1 MKDILLILL
10 AAIVLIQLAVRL
22 YARMRQKPIRGY
34 LDLITLTEEQ
44 KRQVEDIRRD
54 FLPKVAGIRQS
65 LRDNRL
71 KLNDLLFA
79 EAPDKRLIEEKCNEI
94 SALQVKLEQEVIDH
108 ILQEKN
114 LLSPEQKRRFFEIIR
129 NEFEKGG
136 LGIHGEHRGGN
147 QMNKNKRRFS

>member
-10 AAIVLIQLAVRL
+10 SAIVLIQLSVRL

-44 KRQVEDIRRD
+44 KRQVEEIRRD

-71 KLNDLLFA
+71 RLNELLFA
-79 EAPDKRLIEEKCNEI
+79 ETPDTKLIAEKSNEI
-94 SALQVKLEQEVIDH
+94 SVLQAKLEQEVIDH
-108 ILQEKN
+108 ILQEKE
-114 LLSPEQKRRFFEIIR
+114 LLSPEQKKEFYQVIR

-136 LGIHGEHRGGN
+136 LGVHGERSGTAG
-147 QMNKNKRRFS
+147 R

>member
-1 MKDILLILL
+1 LKDILLILL

-22 YARMRQKPIRGY
+22 YVRMRQKTIRGY

-79 EAPDKRLIEEKCNEI
+79 EAPDKKLIAEKNNEI
-94 SALQVKLEQEVIDH
+94 SALQAKLEQEVIDH

-114 LLSPEQKRRFFEIIR
+114 LLTQEQKKEFYQVIR

-136 LGIHGEHRGGN
+136 LGVHGERGATAS
-147 QMNKNKRRFS
+147 R

>member
-1 MKDILLILL
+1 LKDILLILL
-10 AAIVLIQLAVRL
+10 SAFVLIQLAVRL

-34 LDLITLTEEQ
+34 LDLITLTDEQ

-79 EAPDKRLIEEKCNEI
+79 DSPDMKSIAEKSNAI
-94 SALQVKLEQEVIDH
+94 AALQAELEREVIDH
-108 ILQEKN
+108 ILQEKE
-114 LLSPEQKRRFFEIIR
+114 LLTAEQKREFYQVIR

-136 LGIHGEHRGGN
+136 LGVHGESSAT
-147 QMNKNKRRFS
+147 KNR

>member
-10 AAIVLIQLAVRL
+10 STIVFIQLAVRL

-71 KLNDLLFA
+71 RLNDLLFA
-79 EAPDKRLIEEKCNEI
+79 ETPDKKAIAEKSNEI
-94 SALQVKLEQEVIDH
+94 SALQAKLEQEVIDH
-108 ILQEKN
+108 ILQEKE
-114 LLSPEQKRRFFEIIR
+114 LLSPEQKKEFYQVIR

-136 LGIHGEHRGGN
+136 LGVHGERGGTT
-147 QMNKNKRRFS
+147 NK

>member
-10 AAIVLIQLAVRL
+10 SAIIIIQLAVRL
-22 YARMRQKPIRGY
+22 YAKVRQKPIRGY
-34 LDLITLTEEQ
+34 LDLIDLNDEQ
-44 KRQVEDIRRD
+44 RRQVEDIRRD

-79 EAPDKRLIEEKCNEI
+79 EMPDKKLIAEKSNEI
-94 SALQVKLEQEVIDH
+94 SALQAKLEQEVIDH

-114 LLSPEQKRRFFEIIR
+114 LLSPEQKKEFYKVIR
-129 NEFEKGG
+129 AEFEKGG
-136 LGIHGEHRGGN
+136 LGVHGEHGQSGSP
-147 QMNKNKRRFS
+147 K

>member
-1 MKDILLILL
+1 LKDILLILL
-10 AAIVLIQLAVRL
+10 SAIVLIQLAVRL

-34 LDLITLTEEQ
+34 LDLITLSEEQ

-71 KLNDLLFA
+71 RLNELLFA
-79 EAPDKRLIEEKCNEI
+79 ETPDEKAIAEKSNEI
-94 SALQVKLEQEVIDH
+94 SALQSKLEQEVIDH
-108 ILQEKN
+108 ILQEKE
-114 LLSPEQKRRFFEIIR
+114 LLSPEQKKEFYQVIR

-136 LGIHGEHRGGN
+136 LGVHGERSGTAG
-147 QMNKNKRRFS
+147 R

>member
-10 AAIVLIQLAVRL
+10 SAIVIIQLVVRL
-22 YARMRQKPIRGY
+22 IARIRQKPIRGY

-44 KRQVEDIRRD
+44 KRQVENIRRD

-65 LRDNRL
+65 LRNNRL

-79 EAPDKRLIEEKCNEI
+79 EAPNKKLIAEKSNEI
-94 SALQVKLEQEVIDH
+94 SALQAKLEQEVIDH

-114 LLSPEQKRRFFEIIR
+114 LLSPEQKKEFYRVIR

-136 LGIHGEHRGGN
+136 LGVHGEHRQGSN
-147 QMNKNKRRFS
+147 LK

>member
-1 MKDILLILL
+1 LKDFLLILL
-10 AAIVLIQLAVRL
+10 SAIVLIQLSVRL

-71 KLNDLLFA
+71 KLNDLLFS
-79 EAPDKRLIEEKCNEI
+79 EAPDEKLIAEKSNEI
-94 SALQVKLEQEVIDH
+94 SALQARLEQEVIDH

-114 LLSPEQKRRFFEIIR
+114 LLSPEQKKEFYQVIR
-129 NEFEKGG
+129 GEFEMGG
-136 LGIHGEHRGGN
+136 LGVHGERSTV
-147 QMNKNKRRFS
+147 KNR